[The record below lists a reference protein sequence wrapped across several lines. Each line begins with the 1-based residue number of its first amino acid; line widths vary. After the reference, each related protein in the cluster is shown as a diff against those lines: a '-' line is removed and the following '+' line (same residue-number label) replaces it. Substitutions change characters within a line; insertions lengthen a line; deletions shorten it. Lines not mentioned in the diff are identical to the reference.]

1 MIDKSYAYKI
11 LKEQTEGLFN
21 FVILVS
27 TAVPNLEKTIRYIND
42 TKEGFSAYT
51 KKGEQEENST
61 LNFTLSK
68 PIYFENADIVRVQ
81 RILDF
86 KREIKKSGNNNPTI
100 EAEKWGHRVIFEN
113 NLSKYILLSSFSFFE
128 SYIQNIVKEAIDFHG
143 GEKKIDEVIR
153 RNITNYSV
161 TINQRAKKLQE
172 PFDKGRLSKYKNI
185 TEELDKSNF
194 VFPAQ
199 IFALQGIKRLSIITK
214 ENGFKASRIPE
225 LLNDLLFD
233 VSKLWKNG
241 KSIENNLDEIRDLR
255 NDIAHGKQSKT
266 LNLRLKDVLTYN
278 NFLKKVAI
286 EIDDYF
292 IKNLF
297 VIDLTLQK

>member
-1 MIDKSYAYKI
+1 M
-11 LKEQTEGLFN
+11 
-21 FVILVS
+21 
-27 TAVPNLEKTIRYIND
+27 
-42 TKEGFSAYT
+42 
-51 KKGEQEENST
+51 
-61 LNFTLSK
+61 
-68 PIYFENADIVRVQ
+68 
-81 RILDF
+81 
-86 KREIKKSGNNNPTI
+86 
-100 EAEKWGHRVIFEN
+100 
-113 NLSKYILLSSFSFFE
+113 
-128 SYIQNIVKEAIDFHG
+128 
-143 GEKKIDEVIR
+143 
-153 RNITNYSV
+153 
-161 TINQRAKKLQE
+161 
-172 PFDKGRLSKYKNI
+172 
-185 TEELDKSNF
+185 
-194 VFPAQ
+194 
-199 IFALQGIKRLSIITK
+199 SIITK

-297 VIDLTLQK
+297 VIDLALQK